1 MLKVEMGCSE
11 DRDQKDI
18 MGETRMRQIP
28 GRHTHKKN
36 MFFDDEERQ

>member
-1 MLKVEMGCSE
+1 MLNVEMGCSE

-18 MGETRMRQIP
+18 REGTSTRQIP
-28 GRHTHKKN
+28 GRRTKN